1 MEHSG
6 KIKNLIRKKIPD
18 HMELSQ
24 TAFTIVAS
32 PVSRLAHFYIIVIQV
47 EQLVKPDAMLV
58 WVCTYLWITKKK
70 NNTAVV
76 SMSKF

>member
-1 MEHSG
+1 MKPTFQERGTARLVEHSG
-6 KIKNLIRKKIPD
+6 KIKNFIRKKILD

-47 EQLVKPDAMLV
+47 E
-58 WVCTYLWITKKK
+58 
-70 NNTAVV
+70 
-76 SMSKF
+76 